1 MNKRN
6 KINKARQNQ
15 YKWKSIGM
23 FSNRKCEKCGEKTL
37 IQIYKHDAWACIT
50 CNEWLEKACDSV
62 DCPFCFNRPKTPY
75 EVYWREDI
83 EAGSA
88 GDRKHWRR
96 LNYQHKMSGEV
107 RKKYDE

>member
-1 MNKRN
+1 M
-6 KINKARQNQ
+6 
-15 YKWKSIGM
+15 
-23 FSNRKCEKCGEKTL
+23 
-37 IQIYKHDAWACIT
+37 
-50 CNEWLEKACDSV
+50 
-62 DCPFCFNRPKTPY
+62 DCPFCFNRPETPY

-96 LNYQHKMSGEV
+96 LNYQHKISGEV